1 MLVKTLACGICGSDL
16 HAFHHA
22 DKMVEAAQRSGS
34 SFAMDT
40 KKDIVFGHEFCAE
53 ELDHGPGTEKKLK
66 PGTRVCSMPLAIT
79 MNGEKAKVDP
89 VGYSN
94 TVPGGFAEQMVLNEL
109 MLLEVPNG
117 LPTEQAALTEPMAVG
132 WHAVEKANLTPDD
145 IPLVIGCG
153 PAGLAVIAGLKI
165 KGVHPII
172 AADFSPAR
180 RKLAEQMGA
189 DIVLDPKV
197 EAPYARWTKE
207 ATPEG
212 YDAENIMTLLGMGP
226 KMRPGVIFECVGVP
240 GVIQQI
246 FEGAP
251 RGARVVVVGV
261 CMEQDRF
268 EPFFGIN
275 KELNVQFVL
284 GYTPEEFALTLG
296 HLAEGKIDGSPLV
309 TGKVGV
315 EGVKEAFAELGN
327 PEKHAKI
334 LVEPWRGCF
343 AGADISGRRCG
354 FGEGGTL
361 REVAP
366 PAGELGL
373 LFLPAEPAMA
383 ELEIT
388 ERRTD
393 GDAAQIDRPVER
405 HHFIVEDGEAAP
417 DGAAPAADPH
427 FRPLNFGPVA
437 LEDDGDGGVHDA
449 VRQRLMTQN
458 AETLDMRCGD
468 HRGAF
473 ERHVQ
478 IFADEGAV
486 EPGRAVRHDECGN
499 LAQRVRFVEG
509 RGVFHRRD
517 RFLGHAGGRALFADE
532 DADLPGERR
541 GVGTIELHR
550 ESPSRR
556 GLKRESASS

>member
-1 MLVKTLACGICGSDL
+1 MRAAIFRNGDLVADEMPEPVPQGVKTLACGICGSDL

-22 DKMVEAAQRSGS
+22 DKMVDAAKRSGS
-34 SFAMDT
+34 SFGMDT

-53 ELDHGPGTEKKLK
+53 VLDHGPGTEKKLK
-66 PGTRVCSMPLAIT
+66 AGTRVCSMPLAIT
-79 MNGEKAKVDP
+79 MNGDKAKVDP

-153 PAGLAVIAGLKI
+153 PVGLAVIAGLKI

-172 AADFSPAR
+172 ATDFSPAR
-180 RKLAEQMGA
+180 RKLAERMGA
-189 DIVLDPKV
+189 DIVLDPKAD
-197 EAPYARWTKE
+197 APYARWTKE

-212 YDAENIMTLLGMGP
+212 YDADNIMTLLGMGP
-226 KMRPGVIFECVGVP
+226 KIRPGVIFECVGVP

-261 CMEQDRF
+261 CMEPDRI

-284 GYTPEEFALTLG
+284 GYTPEEFALTLT

-334 LVEPWRGCF
+334 LVEPWR
-343 AGADISGRRCG
+343 
-354 FGEGGTL
+354 
-361 REVAP
+361 
-366 PAGELGL
+366 
-373 LFLPAEPAMA
+373 
-383 ELEIT
+383 
-388 ERRTD
+388 
-393 GDAAQIDRPVER
+393 
-405 HHFIVEDGEAAP
+405 
-417 DGAAPAADPH
+417 
-427 FRPLNFGPVA
+427 
-437 LEDDGDGGVHDA
+437 
-449 VRQRLMTQN
+449 
-458 AETLDMRCGD
+458 
-468 HRGAF
+468 
-473 ERHVQ
+473 
-478 IFADEGAV
+478 
-486 EPGRAVRHDECGN
+486 
-499 LAQRVRFVEG
+499 
-509 RGVFHRRD
+509 
-517 RFLGHAGGRALFADE
+517 
-532 DADLPGERR
+532 
-541 GVGTIELHR
+541 
-550 ESPSRR
+550 
-556 GLKRESASS
+556 